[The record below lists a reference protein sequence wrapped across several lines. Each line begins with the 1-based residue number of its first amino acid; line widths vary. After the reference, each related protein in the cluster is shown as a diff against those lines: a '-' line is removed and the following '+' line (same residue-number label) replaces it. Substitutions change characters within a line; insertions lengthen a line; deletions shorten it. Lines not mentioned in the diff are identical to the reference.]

1 MIPITHNLD
10 DYADAVTQ
18 MLHTAGLQVLCDKR
32 SEKISYKIREHSE
45 RKVPV
50 VAVVGQREAER
61 SEVSLRRLGSQQ
73 QVILA
78 LKLAVQQL
86 STEARSPLM
95 QKAGELS

>member
-1 MIPITHNLD
+1 M
-10 DYADAVTQ
+10 
-18 MLHTAGLQVLCDKR
+18 
-32 SEKISYKIREHSE
+32 
-45 RKVPV
+45 